1 MSKQSVL
8 SIDDKERELVD
19 KTRGF
24 ENFVVEFMNR
34 CFTLIENSR
43 RENFRSDGGSN
54 EEFLNDEEIAAD
66 AAINDTFLRM
76 CINSSPE
83 LLDVLFSKLT
93 NYLSGK
99 IVEPTVAGGI
109 LASMCKSLVQ

>member
-1 MSKQSVL
+1 MSKQPIL
-8 SIDDKERELVD
+8 SMDDQERELVD

-76 CINSSPE
+76 CVNSSPQI
-83 LLDVLFSKLT
+83 LSVIFTKLT
-93 NYLSGK
+93 KYLAGK
-99 IVEPTVAGGI
+99 IA
-109 LASMCKSLVQ
+109 